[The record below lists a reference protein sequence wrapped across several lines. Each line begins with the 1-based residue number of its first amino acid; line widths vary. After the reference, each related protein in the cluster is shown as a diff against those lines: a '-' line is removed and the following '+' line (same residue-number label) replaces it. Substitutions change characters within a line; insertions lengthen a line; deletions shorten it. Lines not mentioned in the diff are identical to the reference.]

1 MLPTDNPS
9 SRVSRLTPAKR
20 RAVRGEDDLMSQGD
34 GKAAIATA
42 QSNSPARFIFV
53 KIPHAIAGTLLLA
66 AIAINIA
73 NVVGRYVFSAP
84 VFWAEESLIDILV
97 WGVFIA
103 AGSISYAGNH
113 LSMDFFTAKARAPYR
128 AFLGGL
134 IVVLTVTCA
143 AFVVTQSLQIVSL
156 YYRSGEVSMG
166 AHIPLVLTHSAVLVG
181 FTLMGLAAIIRVRAY
196 VTNNFN

>member
-1 MLPTDNPS
+1 
-9 SRVSRLTPAKR
+9 
-20 RAVRGEDDLMSQGD
+20 MSQGD
-34 GKAAIATA
+34 STAAIVPARST
-42 QSNSPARFIFV
+42 SPARFIFV

-73 NVVGRYVFSAP
+73 NVAGRYLFSAP
-84 VFWAEESLIDILV
+84 IFWAEEGLIDILV

-103 AGSISYAGNH
+103 AGAISYAGNH
-113 LSMDFFTAKARAPYR
+113 LSMDFFTAKAPPAYR

-134 IVVLTVTCA
+134 VVVLTVACA
-143 AFVVTQSLQIVSL
+143 AFVVTQSLQVVSL

-181 FTLMGLAAIIRVRAY
+181 FTLMGLAALVRIRAY
-196 VTNNFN
+196 VTNNFD